1 MGVKA
6 KQSTLSV
13 LIFIFKAQEATQT
26 TMNQR
31 VYALTSFYGQCE
43 NARRGE
49 PTRTLGGFTAYCFC
63 CNYNGKKDVSAHRG
77 SYCGEGW
84 GGRCCKDLEPRGVGS
99 FDAAAPWLEVG
110 VGGVWV
116 GDPPTLPCSD
126 SFAASGRQSSHPGL
140 ATQQA
145 GSKSFTPPW
154 LVWESGKH
162 HGD

>member
-1 MGVKA
+1 MDLLLIVFAVTIMGKRMCLPIGA
-6 KQSTLSV
+6 
-13 LIFIFKAQEATQT
+13 ATVG
-26 TMNQR
+26 R
-31 VYALTSFYGQCE
+31 VG
-43 NARRGE
+43 
-49 PTRTLGGFTAYCFC
+49 
-63 CNYNGKKDVSAHRG
+63 
-77 SYCGEGW
+77 